1 MIQIQRLEG
10 FYRVARAEGYA
21 RAVRSFPY
29 PITEPG
35 VHQQVKKL
43 EAEVGQ
49 RLFERVSK
57 DRVVLTAAGRTL
69 FELVAPF
76 MERLPAVVEAIRG
89 GTQGGTLRVHA
100 EGHALRYVLPPWLR
114 RLQIARPDIR
124 VELTEARTSNLEAI
138 RAGEA
143 DCLVAHLA
151 LVPEDVETREV
162 ARVRAF
168 VALPSHH
175 PCARRARVR
184 LEDLQG
190 EPFVAYQS
198 DRTLRQLQL
207 EALRLHGFEPKA
219 THSADTAETILG
231 FVAAGLG
238 FSLVPSAL
246 PGGPRVAGVTV
257 FPLRP
262 KAEFPIYAAW
272 RRAAAPNPLLAAAL
286 ALARVE
292 RPWSRDHPQ

>member
-43 EAEVGQ
+43 EAEIGQ
-49 RLFERVSK
+49 RLFERVGK
-57 DRVVLTAAGRTL
+57 DRVVLTAAGRAL

-76 MERLPAVVEAIRG
+76 MERLPEVVEAIRG
-89 GTQGGTLRVHA
+89 GTHGGTLRVHA
-100 EGHALRYVLPPWLR
+100 EGHALRHVLPPWLR
-114 RLQIARPDIR
+114 RLQLARPDIH
-124 VELTEARTSNLEAI
+124 VELTEARTSDLHAL

-151 LVPEDVETREV
+151 LVPEDVEVREV
-162 ARVRAF
+162 ERVRAF
-168 VALPSHH
+168 IAVPSHH
-175 PCARRARVR
+175 PLARRPRLR
-184 LEDLQG
+184 LEDLKG

-207 EALRLHGFEPKA
+207 EALRLHGIVPKA
-219 THSADTAETILG
+219 THSADSAEAILG

-238 FSLVPSAL
+238 FSLIPSSQAH
-246 PGGPRVAGVTV
+246 GPRVAGVTA

-262 KAEFPIYAAW
+262 MAEFPIYAAW
-272 RRAAAPNPLLAAAL
+272 RKSASPNPLLRAAL
-286 ALARVE
+286 ELA
-292 RPWSRDHPQ
+292 PLAA